1 MISFKN
7 LIIFFYQY
15 LQADTS
21 RIVYSWNDELPTVT
35 QNSDRSE
42 TYTFRQHQNQGSASI
57 NLLGGLPN
65 PPQIPSDAKSFTV
78 KDENVCHSIYQ

>member
-1 MISFKN
+1 MISCKRL
-7 LIIFFYQY
+7 LIIYEC

-21 RIVYSWNDELPTVT
+21 RIVYSWSDELPTVT

-42 TYTFRQHQNQGSASI
+42 TYTLRQHQDQGSASI

>member
-1 MISFKN
+1 M
-7 LIIFFYQY
+7 
-15 LQADTS
+15 
-21 RIVYSWNDELPTVT
+21 T

-42 TYTFRQHQNQGSASI
+42 TYTLRQHQDQGSASI

-78 KDENVCHSIYQ
+78 KDENVCH